1 VEEKMNDSPI
11 LKDKRA
17 VVFGAGGSIG
27 AAVARRFGAE
37 GAEVFL
43 AGRTE
48 STLDAVTRQ
57 INESGGRADYA
68 VIDALD
74 DSAVD
79 KYLDRVVQ
87 QAGRI
92 DIEFNATGPR
102 ITEYGNGKPAVEL
115 PVEEFTV
122 AQTVLTS
129 QFITARCAARRMVR
143 QGSGVIIFLTG
154 SPARPHL
161 PGASGIGAAFG
172 GIENLMRTM
181 ALELSGTG
189 VRVVCLRTAANP
201 DTRTIQDTADTVG
214 KMLNLTRA
222 QVLADLAASTWLK
235 VSPHTDDTANGA
247 VLLASDH
254 ARMLTGTVHNA
265 TAGVC
270 TD

>member
-1 VEEKMNDSPI
+1 MNDSPN
-11 LKDKRA
+11 LQDKRA

-27 AAVARRFGAE
+27 AAVARKFAAE

-57 INESGGRADYA
+57 IHGSDGRASYA

-74 DSAVD
+74 DGAVD
-79 KYLDRVVQ
+79 KYLDRVVE
-87 QAGRI
+87 QAGGI

-102 ITEYGNGKPAVEL
+102 ITEYGNGKPAVDL
-115 PVEEFTV
+115 PVEEFMV

-161 PGASGIGAAFG
+161 PGTSGIGAAFG
-172 GIENLMRTM
+172 GVENLTRTM

-214 KMLNLTRA
+214 KMLNLTSE
-222 QVLADLAASTWLK
+222 QVLADLAGSTMLK

-247 VLLASDH
+247 VLLASDR

-270 TD
+270 AD

>member
-1 VEEKMNDSPI
+1 MNDSPI

-27 AAVARRFGAE
+27 AAVARKFGAE

-57 INESGGRADYA
+57 ITESGGRANYT
-68 VIDALD
+68 VVDALD

-79 KYLDRVVQ
+79 KYLERVVE
-87 QAGRI
+87 QAGGI

-102 ITEYGNGKPAVEL
+102 ITDYGNGRPAIDL
-115 PVEEFTV
+115 PVEEFLV

-129 QFITARCAARRMVR
+129 QFITARRAARRMVA
-143 QGSGVIIFLTG
+143 QGSGVVIFLTG
-154 SPARPHL
+154 SPARPHV

-172 GIENLMRTM
+172 GIEVLMRQM

-201 DTRTIQDTADTVG
+201 DTRTIQDTAKTLG
-214 KMLNLTRA
+214 TMMNLTSE
-222 QVLADLAASTWLK
+222 QVLTDMSEGTMLK
-235 VSPHTDDTANGA
+235 VSPHTEDTANGA
-247 VLLASDH
+247 VLLASDR
-254 ARMLTGTVHNA
+254 ARMMTGTVHNA